1 MSFHLCSS
9 PSSLLHDPNLFSVH
23 PKPTPRTFFS
33 SYNPNS
39 PPFHSRNL
47 LQTIHVSIQEAIPQ
61 ETHIEKS
68 KLDANPPVAGSKRNA
83 WTRVPQTRLM
93 SLM

>member
-23 PKPTPRTFFS
+23 PKPTPRTFVS

-47 LQTIHVSIQEAIPQ
+47 LQIIHVSIQEAVPQ
-61 ETHIEKS
+61 ETHIEKP
-68 KLDANPPVAGSKRNA
+68 KLDAASKRNA